1 MKEQRV
7 RDIAWAIEQN
17 PVDVTIYRTQRVLS
31 EGHYTETTMEV
42 GTYRGRIFLN
52 DRHTPAKLIDEGG
65 RALRSVTWSML
76 CDASVDV
83 KAGANVVDVV
93 DVPMLGKLKV
103 VNVIP
108 LSVQGEVVG
117 YQVQLQGMDE

>member
-17 PVDVTIYRTQRVLS
+17 PVEVTIYRTQRVLS
-31 EGHYTETTMEV
+31 EGHYTETTTEV
-42 GTYRGRIFLN
+42 GTYRVRIFLN
-52 DRHTPAKLIDEGG
+52 DRNIPVKLIDEGG

-76 CDASVDV
+76 CDASADV
-83 KAGANVVDVV
+83 KACANVVDVV

>member
-52 DRHTPAKLIDEGG
+52 ERNVPVKLIDEGG

-76 CDASVDV
+76 CDAFVDV